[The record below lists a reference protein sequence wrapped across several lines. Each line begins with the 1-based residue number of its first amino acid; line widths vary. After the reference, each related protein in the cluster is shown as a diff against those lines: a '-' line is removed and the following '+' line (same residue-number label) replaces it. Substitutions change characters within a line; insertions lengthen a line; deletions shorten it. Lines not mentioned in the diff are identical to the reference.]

1 MTSEGGNPGKAGHF
15 HLILNRQLLVNPVQC
30 QLFDFSK
37 KKISSDFGVK
47 LSVLDVSNLSKIVW
61 EVHKHDCM
69 LQIAPEMPVSFFL
82 LFIFVVCVCG
92 VFVFAFFFFFNF
104 KKPFQNICDREASL
118 K

>member
-37 KKISSDFGVK
+37 KKISSDFWVK

-82 LFIFVVCVCG
+82 LFILEWLFRCAC
-92 VFVFAFFFFFNF
+92 
-104 KKPFQNICDREASL
+104 I
-118 K
+118 